1 MSIHVLRIGH
11 RPKRD
16 RRVTTHLL
24 LAARAFG
31 AKGATYTG
39 TKDPSIENTVR
50 KVCVD
55 WGGSFEVGY
64 SKSWRETIKAWR
76 HRGRII
82 HLTMYGLPIQDVI
95 NWIREDSSDKLVVVG
110 GPKVPGDVFG
120 LVDWNLSVTSQPHSE
135 VSALA
140 VFLHEFFEGKELT
153 VVYDSARLR
162 IVPQEKG
169 KRVETAS
176 V

>member
-11 RPKRD
+11 RPIRDKRI
-16 RRVTTHLL
+16 TTHLL

-31 AKGATYTG
+31 ANGATYTG
-39 TKDPSIENTVR
+39 TKDPSIEKTVR

-55 WGGSFEVGY
+55 WGGSFEVEY
-64 SKSWRETIKAWR
+64 SESWRKTVEAWR
-76 HRGRII
+76 RLGRVI
-82 HLTMYGLPIQDVI
+82 HLTMYGLPMQEAISI
-95 NWIREDSSDKLVVVG
+95 IREDSSDKLIVVG

-140 VFLHEFFEGKELT
+140 VFLHELFKGRVLTEVFEG
-153 VVYDSARLR
+153 ARLR
-162 IVPQEKG
+162 IVPQERG
-169 KRVETAS
+169 KRVETTP